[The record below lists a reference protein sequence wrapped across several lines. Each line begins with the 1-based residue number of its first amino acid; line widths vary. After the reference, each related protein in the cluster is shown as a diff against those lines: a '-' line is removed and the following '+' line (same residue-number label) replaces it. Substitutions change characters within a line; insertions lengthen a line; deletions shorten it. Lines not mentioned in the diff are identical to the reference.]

1 MDAKA
6 GYGKQGGLSDRKD
19 GVCATMDTDTGSA
32 GFRVLIVAMKQGNAC
47 GAKGHRKVDTEWA
60 ETRKPD
66 RRQCPEWLNKP
77 EKA

>member
-32 GFRVLIVAMKQGNAC
+32 GFRVLIVAMKQVNSC
-47 GAKGHRKVDTEWA
+47 GAKGHRKVDTE
-60 ETRKPD
+60 
-66 RRQCPEWLNKP
+66 
-77 EKA
+77 